1 MTECILIDLQKILLC
16 TYVMYVFANGTVLH
30 MCPCQTTSFNCLPSP
45 TVSKLIVL
53 LVGLLYWCPSPTPT
67 IITINQSRQDDS
79 SSGSSSS
86 KNELPGIPRVQINK
100 YTGRPFS
107 QRFWQI
113 LEKRKTLPV
122 WEYYNRFMEMLQK
135 HKCVVLVGETGS
147 GKTTQVGVLASKL
160 CLVWC
165 TL

>member
-1 MTECILIDLQKILLC
+1 MWCTCLLMELC
-16 TYVMYVFANGTVLH
+16 FTCVPVK
-30 MCPCQTTSFNCLPSP
+30 QLPSTACHHP
-45 TVSKLIVL
+45 LSPNWLVF

-67 IITINQSRQDDS
+67 ITTINQSRQDDS
-79 SSGSSSS
+79 SSSSSSS

-147 GKTTQVGVLASKL
+147 GKTTQVGMLTSTL
-160 CLVWC
+160 CIVWC